1 MDKQMQGLLA
11 QANPQL
17 ARMLDEQERQK
28 AQQARMQGANYGG
41 DAMGR
46 FLSAYSG
53 AARSATEGGKALANN
68 LMGRERGMGVREQ
81 AATQA
86 QQTVQAKQAQ
96 IQQALQNKTPEQLT
110 AIYRNAITAGK
121 NDLAASAKALMDSY
135 ETSGDGVKY
144 KNVKNVMTATGTV
157 VPARF
162 NNSTGRYEN
171 LNTGQVLD
179 VASVE
184 VDDGK
189 GGVPQLDAPV
199 VKMINDVQTESQQN
213 FLKANSLSSLID
225 RVMKEDDFT
234 SGALGALEQTI
245 KGFLGIGDDETLTK
259 KDFAAFAQIE
269 ALKLLPPGSASNI
282 EFLKSI
288 ETVPDANSSKEV
300 ILNYLQSNLKA
311 ATMLAD
317 FNRFKSQFM
326 VDNNGLSVGAVSKW
340 QDSLSEEKKNYY
352 FGAKKPSKPKKPSVT
367 LDGVAIPSSSILEEM
382 ERRKGG
388 ANPFSPL
395 MENIPNG

>member
-17 ARMLDEQERQK
+17 ARLLDEQERQK
-28 AQQARMQGANYGG
+28 AQQARMQGANYGN

-53 AARSATEGGKALANN
+53 AARSATEGGRELVNN
-68 LMGRERGMGVREQ
+68 VMGNERGMGVREQ
-81 AATQA
+81 AAVQKQNAKAA
-86 QQTVQAKQAQ
+86 QL
-96 IQQALQNKTPEQLT
+96 QQLQGKSPEQLRV
-110 AIYRNAITAGK
+110 IQRNA
-121 NDLAASAKALMDSY
+121 LAAGQTELADAAKAMVDSY
-135 ETSGDGVKY
+135 DTGGEGVKY
-144 KNVKNVMTATGTV
+144 KGVKNVLVDGKI

-162 NNSTGRYEN
+162 NNDSGRYEN
-171 LNTGQVLD
+171 LNTGEVLN
-179 VASVE
+179 VSSVE

-213 FLKANSLSSLID
+213 FLKANSLSSLIG

-317 FNRFKSQFM
+317 FNRYKSKFM

-352 FGAKKPSKPKKPSVT
+352 FGAKKPSKPKKPTAT
-367 LDGVAIPSSSILEEM
+367 LDGVTIPSSSILEEM

>member
-1 MDKQMQGLLA
+1 MQGLLA

-17 ARMLDEQERQK
+17 ARLLDEQERQK
-28 AQQARMQGANYGG
+28 AQQARMQGANYGN

-53 AARSATEGGKALANN
+53 AARSATEGGRELVNN
-68 LMGRERGMGVREQ
+68 VMGKERGMGVREQ
-81 AATQA
+81 AAVQKQNAKAA
-86 QQTVQAKQAQ
+86 QL
-96 IQQALQNKTPEQLT
+96 QQLQGKSPEQLRV
-110 AIYRNAITAGK
+110 IQRNA
-121 NDLAASAKALMDSY
+121 LAAGQTALADAAKAMVDSY
-135 ETSGDGVKY
+135 DTGGEGVKY
-144 KNVKNVMTATGTV
+144 KGVKNVLVDGKI

-162 NNSTGRYEN
+162 NNDSGRYEN
-171 LNTGQVLD
+171 LNTGEVLN
-179 VASVE
+179 VSSVE

-317 FNRFKSQFM
+317 FNRYKSKFM

-352 FGAKKPSKPKKPSVT
+352 FKAKKPSKPKKPTAT
-367 LDGVAIPSSSILEEM
+367 LDGVTIPSSSILEEM

>member
-17 ARMLDEQERQK
+17 ARLLDEQERQK
-28 AQQARMQGANYGG
+28 AQQARMQGANYGN

-53 AARSATEGGKALANN
+53 AARSATEGGRELVNN
-68 LMGRERGMGVREQ
+68 AMGKERGVGVREQ
-81 AATQA
+81 AAVQKQNAKAA
-86 QQTVQAKQAQ
+86 QL
-96 IQQALQNKTPEQLT
+96 QQLQGKSPEQLRV
-110 AIYRNAITAGK
+110 IQRNA
-121 NDLAASAKALMDSY
+121 LAAGQTALADAAKAMVDSY
-135 ETSGDGVKY
+135 DTGGEGVKY
-144 KNVKNVMTATGTV
+144 KGVKNVLVDGKI

-162 NNSTGRYEN
+162 NNDSGRYEN
-171 LNTGQVLD
+171 LNTGEVLN
-179 VASVE
+179 VSSVE

-317 FNRFKSQFM
+317 FNRYKSKFM

-352 FGAKKPSKPKKPSVT
+352 FKAKKPSKPKKPTAT
-367 LDGVAIPSSSILEEM
+367 LDGVTIPSSSILEEM

>member
-17 ARMLDEQERQK
+17 ARLLDEQERQK
-28 AQQARMQGANYGG
+28 AQQARMQGANYGN

-53 AARSATEGGKALANN
+53 AARSATEGGRELVNN
-68 LMGRERGMGVREQ
+68 VMGKERGMGVREQ
-81 AATQA
+81 AAVQKQNAKAA
-86 QQTVQAKQAQ
+86 QL
-96 IQQALQNKTPEQLT
+96 QQLQGKSPEQLRV
-110 AIYRNAITAGK
+110 IQRNA
-121 NDLAASAKALMDSY
+121 LAAGQTALADAAKAMVDSY
-135 ETSGDGVKY
+135 DTGGEGVKY
-144 KNVKNVMTATGTV
+144 KGVKNVLVDGKI

-162 NNSTGRYEN
+162 NNDSGRYEN
-171 LNTGQVLD
+171 LNTGEVLN
-179 VASVE
+179 VSSVE

-317 FNRFKSQFM
+317 FNRYKSKFM

-352 FGAKKPSKPKKPSVT
+352 FKAKKPSKPKKPTAT
-367 LDGVAIPSSSILEEM
+367 LDGVTIPSSSILEEM